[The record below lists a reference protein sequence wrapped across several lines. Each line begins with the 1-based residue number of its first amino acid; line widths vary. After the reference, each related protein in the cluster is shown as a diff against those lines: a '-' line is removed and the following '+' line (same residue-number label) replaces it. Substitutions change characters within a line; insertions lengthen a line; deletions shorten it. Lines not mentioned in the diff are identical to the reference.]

1 MTRQI
6 YSVSVA
12 KVPVEISDIPT
23 DLNLIKS
30 LHLQYTCIIV
40 EVEGWQLRRLTI
52 YINKLII
59 FGLSR
64 LTLIIDDGEQW
75 VYADDV

>member
-30 LHLQYTCIIV
+30 LHLQYTCIIA
-40 EVEGWQLRRLTI
+40 EEGI
-52 YINKLII
+52 EY
-59 FGLSR
+59 
-64 LTLIIDDGEQW
+64 
-75 VYADDV
+75 